1 MGTTRSFQT
10 MLNQYLANDLLKEE
24 LIKRDWIMQNVEMD
38 NSWDGGDL
46 IVPFKGAQ
54 ASSVSFGSLTAS
66 TDIAEDK
73 FVRGSITSQP
83 EVWGS
88 MVFNHRDIME
98 HGKVSEQNF
107 LKLLPDTIEDFMDFI
122 KQCVSLSFLNG
133 SSFATLTADGDAS
146 GNMTVNRPE
155 RFQIGQKVFLKD
167 ANSALSAA
175 AYVQTINMDTGVVNC
190 ATTRAGGVAID
201 LSAYTVAQQA
211 VVYFDGSQGQP
222 LTSLKLSLL
231 AAANTSGGVTGS
243 TTLYGQTK
251 TAYPYLQAIQV
262 DLSSS
267 TAQSL
272 LDDLFTGYT
281 KVKNRGKGNP
291 DKLTVSYKILGY
303 IMSILEAQKGN
314 YHIDQKSTKVN
325 VFGWTEIEVFGV
337 KGRLT
342 IVGIQEMDDD
352 WVGYLDLRAIKIYSN
367 GGFRKRVSPNGI
379 EYFEIRNTTGYAYI
393 VDICFFGDLV
403 LLRPSYCGIGFGLN
417 LP

>member
-1 MGTTRSFQT
+1 MSTTRSFQA
-10 MLNQYLANDLLKEE
+10 MLNQYLPNELLKEE
-24 LIKRDWIMQNVEMD
+24 LIRRDWILQNAEMD
-38 NSWDGGDL
+38 NSWKGGDL

-54 ASSVSFGSLTAS
+54 ASSVAFGSLTGS

-98 HGKVSEQNF
+98 HDKISEQNF
-107 LKLLPDTIEDFMDFI
+107 LKLLPDTIEDFMDFM

-133 SSFATLTADGDAS
+133 ASFASFTATGDAS
-146 GNMTVNRPE
+146 GNMTVDRPE
-155 RFQIGQKVFLKD
+155 RFQIGQKVFVKD
-167 ANSALSAA
+167 DGTVGISAA
-175 AYVQTINMDTGVVNC
+175 GYVQTVNMDTAVVNL
-190 ATTRAGGVAID
+190 ATTRPGGAALDV
-201 LSAYTVAQQA
+201 SAYTVAHA
-211 VVYFDGSQGQP
+211 SKVYFDGSSSNP
-222 LTSLKLSLL
+222 LTALKASLL
-231 AAANTSGGVTGS
+231 SSANGGS
-243 TTLYGQTK
+243 ATLYGQTK

-262 DLSSS
+262 NLASS
-267 TAQSL
+267 TPQTF
-272 LDDLFTGYT
+272 LDDIFNGYT

-291 DKLTVSYKILGY
+291 NKVVMSYKNLGY
-303 IMSILEAQKGN
+303 VMTILEAQKGT
-314 YHIDQKSTKVN
+314 YHQNQNSTKVS

-342 IVGIQEMDDD
+342 VVGVQEIDDD
-352 WVGYLDLRAIKIYSN
+352 WIAYLDMRAIKIYSN

-379 EYFEIRNTTGYAYI
+379 EYFETRNTTGYAYI

-403 LLRPSYCGIGFGLN
+403 LLRPSYCGIGSGLA